1 MADCIAD
8 SGFEFVPKSISHNPQ
23 CEYVE
28 NDFTNSLKSS
38 SILTSQNPCQ
48 YQAKLIS
55 AHARE

>member
-1 MADCIAD
+1 MADCTAD
-8 SGFEFVPKSISHNPQ
+8 GGFEFVPKSISNQLQ

-28 NDFTNSLKSS
+28 KDFTNTLKSS

-48 YQAKLIS
+48 YPAKLIS